1 LPAKALTYIST
12 YHPYKKIKETAK
24 ITDDIKVITYEA
36 EIKIDGKDCDLIF
49 SWEIFKKK
57 NSFILIHV
65 LVLEYLLNRVF

>member
-1 LPAKALTYIST
+1 LPPRHADLYFN

-57 NSFILIHV
+57 NSSILIHV